1 MSWEV
6 VMAYLSGLI
15 QSLVQALRSGQLP
28 QLGSWT
34 YILLAALVAVEG
46 PLATLLGA
54 AAASAGLMKPG
65 WVFIAAATGNLTADS
80 LWYTLGYIGKIDWLV
95 KIEKRMGIKGDILA
109 RMEIEM
115 RKHAARILFAAKL
128 TLSLMIPALIAAGL
142 VKAPWKRWFPAIF
155 SGEMIWTGSL
165 VLIGFF
171 ATEAIKRVEMGV
183 EYAALG
189 GTVIFVLF
197 MLFVGRRFVRQSFE
211 SNRKPG
217 KID

>member
-1 MSWEV
+1 
-6 VMAYLSGLI
+6 MAYLSGLI